1 MSGTPQQLNG
11 GLRPCFIGTPSR
23 GERLIKASCTKVGT
37 ISRRHLLKRAAMLPV
52 LPALAAVPAACGPR
66 RRHYTPAGIPL
77 RRVLVSDARVIRRI
91 AGLRPFRASGF
102 VVRAE
107 SFDDKLVIHNYGHG
121 GGGITLSPGTSW
133 LAAELAQQSPESLK
147 PPQTSTAA
155 PSASDATT
163 VATATTASPNGTAAT
178 TTAATTAP
186 QTAPTTARRRSGSN
200 RSRSEPR
207 RCAVIGAGAVGL
219 ATARLMQDRG
229 WQVSIYSRDLP
240 PNTTSNVAGGQW
252 SPTSV
257 FDEDYLT
264 PEFEAQF
271 DAAQRFAFRYYQN
284 LVGPRYGVSWIS
296 NYQVHDKVPEPD
308 PIRSRYADLY
318 PKTELLGPG
327 EHPFPVRYARHFYT
341 MLIDPGIYLPQ
352 MLEDFRHAG
361 GQLHIMTFADR
372 DHVLSLNEPLIFNC
386 TGLGSRSLF
395 GDTELIPV
403 KGQLTFLLPQPEV
416 EYLIIGNGGL
426 YMFPRRDG
434 ILLGGTFEREEW
446 SIEPDPVEDRRIL
459 DGHRDFFNKMDDPWG
474 RSMRG

>member
-1 MSGTPQQLNG
+1 MTVVNTASATNDKSCNRGTLGQHEEDSASGIDPG
-11 GLRPCFIGTPSR
+11 
-23 GERLIKASCTKVGT
+23 
-37 ISRRHLLKRAAMLPV
+37 RRRLLKRSALLPV
-52 LPALAAVPAACGPR
+52 LPTLPALATVPAACGSR
-66 RRHYTPAGIPL
+66 QRNYTPAGIPL
-77 RRVLVSDARVIRRI
+77 RRVLVSDERVIRRI
-91 AGLRPFRASGF
+91 AGLRPFRPGGF

-107 SFDDKLVIHNYGHG
+107 TFDDKLLIHNYGHG

-133 LAAELAQQSPESLK
+133 LAAELAQQSTEAMKSPRAATRAANGAA
-147 PPQTSTAA
+147 TSNA
-155 PSASDATT
+155 SAS
-163 VATATTASPNGTAAT
+163 ATATAPAAAATAS
-178 TTAATTAP
+178 
-186 QTAPTTARRRSGSN
+186 RLRSASN
-200 RSRSEPR
+200 RETR

-257 FDEDYLT
+257 FDEEHLT

-296 NYQVHDKVPEPD
+296 NYQVHNEVPEPD
-308 PIRSRYADLY
+308 LIRDRYADLY
-318 PKTELLGPG
+318 PKTELLRRG
-327 EHPFPVRYARHFYT
+327 EHPFPVPYARHFYT

-352 MLEDFRHAG
+352 MLEDFYNAS
-361 GQLHIMTFADR
+361 GQLHIKDFADR
-372 DHVLSLNEPLIFNC
+372 DQVLALDEPVVFNC

-395 GDTELIPV
+395 LDTELIPI
-403 KGQLTFLLPQPEV
+403 KGQLIFLLPQPEV

-446 SIEPDPVEDRRIL
+446 STEPDPVEDRRIL
-459 DGHRDFFNKMDDPWG
+459 DGHRAFFNDMDDPWSRG
-474 RSMRG
+474 RA